1 MQLSNAVRQRII
13 NIGKKEHVN
22 LKEISKKAD
31 LKYSTLE
38 SFMKGKTRIIT
49 VETLF
54 KICDGNIITN
64 WPIYGYKH
72 EIVPKEFFDDKL
84 FIDVVDEYEKQ
95 SIK

>member
-49 VETLF
+49 VETTKRIL
-54 KICDGNIITN
+54 
-64 WPIYGYKH
+64 
-72 EIVPKEFFDDKL
+72 
-84 FIDVVDEYEKQ
+84 
-95 SIK
+95 

>member
-54 KICDGNIITN
+54 KICDG
-64 WPIYGYKH
+64 
-72 EIVPKEFFDDKL
+72 VCMRPKEFFDDKL